1 MPPNRRLSRLPSSEL
16 GDFCGKLQSSE
27 LCRRR
32 DAECAVRYD
41 TVMIGYLEGTVRAIR
56 DNHCIVLAGGVGYK
70 VFTTKE
76 TLARLVLEK
85 QVAFWTH
92 LAVREDVLDLYGFRG
107 EEELASFALLL
118 SVSGI
123 GPKSALGILDIASS
137 ETLRSAIA
145 SGNAAYLTNVSGI
158 GKKTAEKIVLELKD
172 KVQAGGSAGPAMP
185 KGDMEA
191 LEAMRALGYSAD
203 EGRKA
208 LRNVPPEIEGSS
220 ERLREALRI
229 LGTHKNDS

>member
-1 MPPNRRLSRLPSSEL
+1 
-16 GDFCGKLQSSE
+16 
-27 LCRRR
+27 
-32 DAECAVRYD
+32 
-41 TVMIGYLEGTVRAIR
+41 MIGYLEGTVRAVR
-56 DNHCIVLAGGVGYK
+56 DNHSILSVGGVGYK
-70 VFTTKE
+70 IFSTKE
-76 TLARLVLEK
+76 TLAHLVLGEK
-85 QVAFWTH
+85 AEFWTH
-92 LAVREDVLDLYGFRG
+92 LAVREDILDLYGFRG
-107 EEELASFALLL
+107 EEDLSSFTLLL

-123 GPKSALGILDIASS
+123 GPKSALSILDIASS

-172 KVQAGGSAGPAMP
+172 KVSMGNNAGPAMP
-185 KGDMEA
+185 KGDIEA

-208 LRNVPPEIEGSS
+208 LRNVPGEVEGTS

-229 LGTHKNDS
+229 LGTQRHDS